1 MSLSRYFGVWVFLA
15 FNLNTSL
22 SKCPGALPV
31 TTSTFLSSFQFVN
44 SCCRWNSSSLS
55 PLNRRTRVVRRP
67 GQRCLRPE
75 SLSSSHNST
84 NFVVKSIV
92 SGLTKAINWT
102 SGSPPER
109 VDYSTEEDTRAPV
122 SPQQLLWG
130 VEKDF
135 TENGYLWSGAIDTNL
150 YCRDCTFTDPTLSFK
165 GLETFERNLRNLQPW
180 IDRLVRNEV
189 CELIDIQ
196 LLEDS
201 NEVRARWR
209 MKGDIQLPWGPQIN
223 LTGRT
228 RFCYNPDK
236 GGRVE
241 EYFEEWDISG
251 AEALLQLLRPART
264 SE

>member
-1 MSLSRYFGVWVFLA
+1 MSLS
-15 FNLNTSL
+15 
-22 SKCPGALPV
+22 
-31 TTSTFLSSFQFVN
+31 
-44 SCCRWNSSSLS
+44 RWNSSSLS